1 METHLVNPH
10 GCAACQV
17 PRQLLVLTCPTMSWS
32 KPGVGCGNGRSR
44 ISCDNAPHGCC
55 SCMRPPSCP
64 MSRQPQRCPSL
75 PTPCGSGGGAG
86 PMGCS
91 TWKMRP
97 AADGR
102 SALPPLDQACVK
114 AVACEAVHHTA
125 LPLRRRSTVDLAAQA
140 RRALSKPISPS
151 TVWRIPMPM
160 PSHPGSTRMGFF
172 PARPTVSQKRGTCWI
187 CLLDTGKEPP
197 LVPRI
202 PSSAPRKRPVSRLV
216 SGAIPACHRRLGA
229 RGVSSPSMSVV
240 VHGHTWR
247 PGMGG
252 AALLWGGVHRRQASS
267 RSDAWSRK

>member
-125 LPLRRRSTVDLAAQA
+125 LPLCRLSTVDLAAQA
-140 RRALSKPISPS
+140 RRALGKPIS
-151 TVWRIPMPM
+151 
-160 PSHPGSTRMGFF
+160 
-172 PARPTVSQKRGTCWI
+172 
-187 CLLDTGKEPP
+187 
-197 LVPRI
+197 
-202 PSSAPRKRPVSRLV
+202 SSAVWCMRDADAITPWQYKDGIFPRAPHCVAKAGRVLDLSAGYWQ
-216 SGAIPACHRRLGA
+216 GAPLGPQDPLISAEEKTRIQA
-229 RGVSSPSMSVV
+229 RIVI
-240 VHGHTWR
+240 TWW
-247 PGMGG
+247 PGLPETG
-252 AALLWGGVHRRQASS
+252 QTC
-267 RSDAWSRK
+267 